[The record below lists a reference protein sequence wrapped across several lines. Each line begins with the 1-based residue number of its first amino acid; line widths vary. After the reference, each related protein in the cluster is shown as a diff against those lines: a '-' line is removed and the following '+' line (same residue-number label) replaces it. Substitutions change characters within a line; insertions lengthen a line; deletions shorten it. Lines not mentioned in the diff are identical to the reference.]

1 MLSAEVLTRLYRH
14 PVVAVGTPAGTAY
27 LPR

>member
-14 PVVAVGTPAGTAY
+14 PVVAVDTGAGIAY